1 MISQNEDQKLH
12 KSKGLFRCT
21 YMFRV
26 CIFPPRTKER
36 SRWFVLEVLIL
47 WLESHSTAW
56 SRRVPNL
63 INGWWSSSKATMDWL
78 WYPTSSSFYNF
89 FFLYI
94 YIGAKQK
101 FPAWSCKNYIY
112 MGPQDAKMC
121 QDKLQITEVLERD
134 TLWASSKSLKNLQI
148 EIQKQL
154 CC

>member
-12 KSKGLFRCT
+12 KSKGFFHCT

-56 SRRVPNL
+56 SRLVPNL
-63 INGWWSSSKATMDWL
+63 INGWWSFSKATMDWF

-94 YIGAKQK
+94 YI
-101 FPAWSCKNYIY
+101 
-112 MGPQDAKMC
+112 DAKMC